1 MRIRHLGTGGAQTPS
16 ARSTPAREAPFIE
29 IDEALSE
36 FCSGSFL
43 RSLPLPGAFN
53 GPVIVAVAAMWMVK
67 MTVDEVV
74 HMITVRHALVPA
86 PGTVHVS
93 AVMTF
98 ARMIGRALRPI
109 PAVAFQDVLV
119 NMITVH
125 MMQVTVMQIVGVPV
139 VFNRCV
145 TAARR
150 VRVRML

>member
-1 MRIRHLGTGGAQTPS
+1 
-16 ARSTPAREAPFIE
+16 
-29 IDEALSE
+29 
-36 FCSGSFL
+36 
-43 RSLPLPGAFN
+43 
-53 GPVIVAVAAMWMVK
+53 MWMVK

-119 NMITVH
+119 NMITVY

-150 VRVRML
+150 VRVRMLRMLFVLLAGHVSPRSRFAEHSLDLRCAFEYALVKHDGS